1 MLVAFVMF
9 FRFCS
14 LCRLGCVWVGGAIL
28 AWLWAWKQ
36 KTKNNEII
44 CWTMKKNISL
54 VSNFFSNTH
63 CFQRLPPLLP
73 YLAQTCTTVYSNL

>member
-44 CWTMKKNISL
+44 CWTMKKI
-54 VSNFFSNTH
+54 
-63 CFQRLPPLLP
+63 
-73 YLAQTCTTVYSNL
+73 LA

>member
-1 MLVAFVMF
+1 MFSWVIGLQMGWLWPGGAMLVAFVMF

-44 CWTMKKNISL
+44 CWTMKKI
-54 VSNFFSNTH
+54 
-63 CFQRLPPLLP
+63 
-73 YLAQTCTTVYSNL
+73 LA